1 MLSESTN
8 LDAERS
14 PENVPSTA
22 VIFPLTSR
30 SPKTVT
36 PELFAV
42 NLVEPPVSISTSS
55 EANTIFVSV
64 SLL

>member
-1 MLSESTN
+1 MSSASRN
-8 LDAERS
+8 LAADRS
-14 PENVPSTA
+14 PVNVPSTA
-22 VIFPLTSR
+22 VRLPLTSR

-55 EANTIFVSV
+55 VEKVTFVLV